1 MHDHTG
7 MYGSLIKAVLLI
19 SILFEQMNINYCLLS
34 INNMTH
40 QKNTK
45 YLRYSVVGILIFC
58 QVSFNDKKKSIN
70 QELPNDKKFIICRT
84 NLWISEFFIRKTSY
98 VLFCF
103 FIFFNVKSF
112 MTNIYDK
119 LRYNII
125 WLLLFILSTFLW
137 DPIVY
142 WK

>member
-7 MYGSLIKAVLLI
+7 IYGSLIKAVLLI

-58 QVSFNDKKKSIN
+58 QVTFNDKKNQSIKSCQMI
-70 QELPNDKKFIICRT
+70 K
-84 NLWISEFFIRKTSY
+84 S
-98 VLFCF
+98 VLC
-103 FIFFNVKSF
+103 VRL
-112 MTNIYDK
+112 TYE
-119 LRYNII
+119 
-125 WLLLFILSTFLW
+125 
-137 DPIVY
+137 
-142 WK
+142 

>member
-45 YLRYSVVGILIFC
+45 YLRYSAVGILIFC
-58 QVSFNDKKKSIN
+58 QVSFNDEKKSIN
-70 QELPNDKKFIICRT
+70 QELPNDKKFIICKT
-84 NLWISEFFIRKTSY
+84 NL
-98 VLFCF
+98 
-103 FIFFNVKSF
+103 
-112 MTNIYDK
+112 
-119 LRYNII
+119 
-125 WLLLFILSTFLW
+125 
-137 DPIVY
+137 
-142 WK
+142 